1 MLKCKN
7 QKEELQK
14 YVDEHA
20 DYFQE
25 LDVDTAQAYSV
36 FLHSKKL
43 LKKMLP
49 ENEKKEGKVNMCK
62 ALEDLYQD
70 GINQGISQG
79 ISQGIKQGI
88 SQGISQGIQT
98 NRQETIRRMLSKKK
112 YTYEEI
118 GELNGVAVETVK
130 KIENQFC

>member
-14 YVDEHA
+14 YVNEHA

-79 ISQGIKQGI
+79 ISQGIIQG
-88 SQGISQGIQT
+88 QEMERKNT
-98 NRQETIRRMLSKKK
+98 ERERQNAERERQRAEAAEQELKRLK
-112 YTYEEI
+112 EE
-118 GELNGVAVETVK
+118 LARLRK
-130 KIENQFC
+130 

>member
-1 MLKCKN
+1 MC
-7 QKEELQK
+7 
-14 YVDEHA
+14 
-20 DYFQE
+20 
-25 LDVDTAQAYSV
+25 QAWDGAMRMYYEDGVS
-36 FLHSKKL
+36 
-43 LKKMLP
+43 
-49 ENEKKEGKVNMCK
+49 EG
-62 ALEDLYQD
+62 
-70 GINQGISQG
+70 ISQGIKQG

-88 SQGISQGIQT
+88 KQGINQGISQGIQT

>member
-1 MLKCKN
+1 MC
-7 QKEELQK
+7 QAWDGAMMMYYEEGM
-14 YVDEHA
+14 
-20 DYFQE
+20 
-25 LDVDTAQAYSV
+25 S
-36 FLHSKKL
+36 
-43 LKKMLP
+43 
-49 ENEKKEGKVNMCK
+49 EG
-62 ALEDLYQD
+62 
-70 GINQGISQG
+70 ISQGIKQG

-88 SQGISQGIQT
+88 SQGIKQGINQGISQGIQT